1 MKAIKEIL
9 QTLCNELSRL
19 TSWFIRI
26 SQLII
31 NTFVCWLLWLSLT
44 SIYLILVPQELDLN
58 GDNEYLKGYDGNR
71 SHLKWS
77 TTICNTALGSTNQK
91 QKINAKRMNTF
102 IHRPKKSWKFIFI
115 AAVQI
120 TLQFD
125 NFFFKILR
133 FEILSLRSLR
143 NPDLFALKLNSNELN
158 GFDDFFYNFLW
169 KYVYVCWHNKG
180 KFLKLAREQKPVK
193 S

>member
-1 MKAIKEIL
+1 MKAIKELL

-77 TTICNTALGSTNQK
+77 TTICNTAFGSTNQE

-102 IHRPKKSWKFIFI
+102 IHRPKKSWKFVSI

-125 NFFFKILR
+125 NFFQNSEIWDLIPSITSKSGLVHFK
-133 FEILSLRSLR
+133 
-143 NPDLFALKLNSNELN
+143 AKLKGLN
-158 GFDDFFYNFLW
+158 GFDEFFYNFLW

>member
-77 TTICNTALGSTNQK
+77 TTICNTALGSTNQE

-102 IHRPKKSWKFIFI
+102 IHRPKKIVKICFHCSNADHPSIRPIRQFFSKFWD
-115 AAVQI
+115 
-120 TLQFD
+120 LRSYPFD
-125 NFFFKILR
+125 P
-133 FEILSLRSLR
+133 FEIRTCSL
-143 NPDLFALKLNSNELN
+143 
-158 GFDDFFYNFLW
+158 
-169 KYVYVCWHNKG
+169 
-180 KFLKLAREQKPVK
+180 
-193 S
+193 

>member
-1 MKAIKEIL
+1 MDKSLISVWYLLVLILEYITKTFLRGFLAMKAIKEIL

-44 SIYLILVPQELDLN
+44 SIYLILVQQELDLN

-91 QKINAKRMNTF
+91 QKINATRMNTF
-102 IHRPKKSWKFIFI
+102 IHRPKKSWKFVFI

-125 NFFFKILR
+125 NFFSKFWDLR
-133 FEILSLRSLR
+133 SYPFDPFEIRTCSL
-143 NPDLFALKLNSNELN
+143 
-158 GFDDFFYNFLW
+158 
-169 KYVYVCWHNKG
+169 
-180 KFLKLAREQKPVK
+180 
-193 S
+193 

>member
-77 TTICNTALGSTNQK
+77 TTICNTALGSTNQE

-102 IHRPKKSWKFIFI
+102 IHRPKNRENLFP
-115 AAVQI
+115 
-120 TLQFD
+120 LQQC
-125 NFFFKILR
+125 
-133 FEILSLRSLR
+133 RS
-143 NPDLFALKLNSNELN
+143 PFNST
-158 GFDDFFYNFLW
+158 F
-169 KYVYVCWHNKG
+169 
-180 KFLKLAREQKPVK
+180 FLKNSEIWDLIPSIPSKSRLAHFKAK
-193 S
+193 L

>member
-77 TTICNTALGSTNQK
+77 TTICNTALGSTNQE
-91 QKINAKRMNTF
+91 QKINAKRMITYTF
-102 IHRPKKSWKFIFI
+102 IHRPKKSWKFVSI

-120 TLQFD
+120 ILQFD
-125 NFFFKILR
+125 NFFKILR
-133 FEILSLRSLR
+133 FEILSLR
-143 NPDLFALKLNSNELN
+143 NPDLFTLKLNSNDSN
-158 GFDDFFYNFLW
+158 GFDDFFLQFLM
-169 KYVYVCWHNKG
+169 KVC
-180 KFLKLAREQKPVK
+180 LRLLT
-193 S
+193 

>member
-77 TTICNTALGSTNQK
+77 TTICNTALGSTNQE

-102 IHRPKKSWKFIFI
+102 IHRPKNREILFI
-115 AAVQI
+115 VQQCRSPFNSTI
-120 TLQFD
+120 
-125 NFFFKILR
+125 FFKILR
-133 FEILSLRSLR
+133 LEILSLR
-143 NPDLFALKLNSNELN
+143 NPDLFTFKINSNDSN
-158 GFDDFFYNFLW
+158 GFDDFFLQFLM
-169 KYVYVCWHNKG
+169 KVC
-180 KFLKLAREQKPVK
+180 LRLLT
-193 S
+193 

>member
-77 TTICNTALGSTNQK
+77 TTICNTALGSTNQE

-102 IHRPKKSWKFIFI
+102 IHRPKKSWKFVSI

-125 NFFFKILR
+125 NFFQNSEIWDLIPSIPSKSGLVHFQAKLKRLKRFWRFFLQFLMKVCLR
-133 FEILSLRSLR
+133 LLT
-143 NPDLFALKLNSNELN
+143 
-158 GFDDFFYNFLW
+158 
-169 KYVYVCWHNKG
+169 
-180 KFLKLAREQKPVK
+180 
-193 S
+193 

>member
-77 TTICNTALGSTNQK
+77 TTICNTALGSTNQE

-102 IHRPKKSWKFIFI
+102 IHRPKKSWKLFP
-115 AAVQI
+115 
-120 TLQFD
+120 LQQCRSPF
-125 NFFFKILR
+125 NSTIFFKILR

-143 NPDLFALKLNSNELN
+143 NPDLFTLKLNSNDLTVLTI
-158 GFDDFFYNFLW
+158 FLQFLM
-169 KYVYVCWHNKG
+169 KVC
-180 KFLKLAREQKPVK
+180 LRLLT
-193 S
+193 